1 MNANRIEFYRISSD
15 FFVWSGNRGVCDLT
29 DLPPEAPINRSVF
42 ESFDVCS
49 SKTGAVKHFFYLCGI
64 FDREADHIGWRY
76 CSTNGGE
83 FEIDIIND

>member
-1 MNANRIEFYRISSD
+1 MIPQTEFYRISSD
-15 FFVWSGNRGVCDLT
+15 FFVWSGNRGVCDFT

-49 SKTGAVKHFFYLCGI
+49 SKTKEVKHFFFLVTLYDAEGDV
-64 FDREADHIGWRY
+64 FGWRY
-76 CSTNGGE
+76 RSNGGE

>member
-15 FFVWSGNRGVCDLT
+15 FFVWSGNRGVCDIT

-49 SKTGAVKHFFYLCGI
+49 SKTKEVKHFFFLVALYDTEGDV
-64 FDREADHIGWRY
+64 FGWRY
-76 CSTNGGE
+76 RSNGGE
-83 FEIDIIND
+83 FTIDIIND